1 LPRVKR
7 LRGRG
12 PTPIKVAQ
20 GRITTLLFTKSGR
33 AIDPAVV
40 IVGLLGQG
48 EAAGRRIVPG
58 ILVLTVA
65 S

>member
-1 LPRVKR
+1 MITQFLPVM
-7 LRGRG
+7 LALIGL
-12 PTPIKVAQ
+12 VLVMA
-20 GRITTLLFTKSGR
+20 
-33 AIDPAVV
+33 
-40 IVGLLGQG
+40 GLLGQG